1 MLTITGSVGAT
12 GKYLVTGIPV
22 DTKAHTVLKLTFEN
36 NTAGTNLSL
45 CAGTDADFT
54 AGTAGISLSESGGPG
69 FQFLTIIDTHKLA
82 GKIIYVLRQVGTA
95 ISQFTLNVD

>member
-1 MLTITGSVGAT
+1 MLTITGSVGTT
-12 GKYLVTGIPV
+12 GKYLVTGMPV
-22 DTKAHTVLKLTFEN
+22 ETTAHTVLKLTFEN

-54 AGTAGISLSESGGPG
+54 AGTAGIRLSDSGGPG

-82 GKIIYVLRQVGTA
+82 GKVIYVLREVGSA
-95 ISQFTLNVD
+95 VSHFTLNID